1 MRRKRPQSR
10 TNVELRARL
19 LAERTNL
26 ALPASTKFERLSAQ
40 PSEVLLLSGKAQK
53 LFTAHLAY
61 RLPCEDVPYQ
71 YDAIHRL
78 VVRFDIATKLNAA
91 LLKWALHKE
100 AKAAKLA
107 TQAAPPQPG
116 RGSDVGYQLS
126 NRGGFQS
133 YPDIFD
139 PNPKVSDDDVE
150 ELVGRSA
157 ARLLH
162 GIASRAVDAIN
173 GCDTPA
179 KLKGAYGWLNINRP
193 GHFNALHTHPKNR
206 WSAVYY
212 VDSGEPQLMTR
223 RELTAASDKHDA
235 ACGSDVASHLIFRGG
250 STSGQGSRSYL
261 ALPPVPATL
270 CLFPGSVPHCV
281 MDSALRAGPEVRSE
295 RGQVSARRRADDAV
309 DETGVDIQRGR
320 HRVSIAMNFRDAAP
334 PPPSIASV
342 TLNGGQAE
350 LAA

>member
-1 MRRKRPQSR
+1 MRSRRSQSR

-26 ALPASTKFERLSAQ
+26 ALPASTKFERLSAK

-61 RLPCEDVPYQ
+61 RLPCEDAPHQ
-71 YDAIHRL
+71 HDSIHRL

-107 TQAAPPQPG
+107 AQAAPH
-116 RGSDVGYQLS
+116 RGSDAAYQLS

-139 PNPKVSDDDVE
+139 ANPNVSDDDVE

-173 GCDTPA
+173 GCDAPA

-193 GHFNALHTHPKNR
+193 GHFNVLHTHPKNR

-212 VDSGEPQLMTR
+212 VDSGDPQLMTR
-223 RELTAASDKHDA
+223 RELTAVSDEHDA

-250 STSGQGSRSYL
+250 STNGQGSRSYL
-261 ALPPVPATL
+261 VLPPVPATL

-295 RGQVSARRRADDAV
+295 RGGQASAGRPEGAV
-309 DETGVDIQRGR
+309 DETGMEIQRGR

-334 PPPSIASV
+334 PPPSLASV
-342 TLNGGQAE
+342 TLSAGQAE